1 MNSDL
6 KYYLSLFL
14 RRSHYFLAFVIAGTA
29 IGVTMALTRPPVYRA
44 QARLI
49 VESSQIPGELALST
63 VRASAVE
70 LLEVITQRLVTRT
83 YLLDTAQ
90 RFGLYAD
97 KPGMTP
103 DQIAG
108 DMQKHLVLALPAL
121 DDAAPIAMIA
131 FDSAEPGVT
140 AQIVNDLVTLI
151 LQENTAVRTGL
162 AAETLGFFEQEVKR
176 LDGEIARQG
185 TLILAFKEKHKT
197 ALPDSL
203 EFRRLRQTS
212 QQERLVQMERELS
225 SLKDRRVR
233 LEEIFSR
240 TGQVDLLNDTRSDEQ
255 RQLQALK
262 SQLASAK
269 ILYSSDNPVLKSLE
283 TQVEALQ
290 AAVDAQ
296 LEGRDGASST
306 LTSFELQL
314 ADIDAQVKFLET
326 QKKEIEDE
334 LVTLQTSIE
343 ATPSNAIT
351 LGTLERDYENVR
363 LQYDQAADRLGQA
376 STGDRI
382 EAQSRGQR
390 ITVIEQADVPTTP
403 IAPNRRVLVVTGFGG
418 GAMLGLGLIILLELL
433 NRTVRRPA
441 QLIAGLGITPFA
453 TVPLFTTRRERR
465 RKRMTA
471 LGMTLGGVALFSA
484 LLLTVHLAYRPLD
497 QLIGALAVRLGLAPA
512 VAPEDAA
519 PEIEPATG
527 TEG

>member
-1 MNSDL
+1 MNIDL
-6 KYYLSLFL
+6 KYYLSLFF
-14 RRSHYFLAFVIAGTA
+14 RRIHYFVAFVLAGLA
-29 IGVTMALTRPPVYRA
+29 IGVTLALTKDPVYRA
-44 QARLI
+44 EARLI

-83 YLLDTAQ
+83 YLLETAQ
-90 RFGLYAD
+90 KFALY
-97 KPGMTP
+97 PQEPPITP
-103 DQIAG
+103 DEIVT
-108 DMQKHLVLALPAL
+108 DMQRRMVLALPAL
-121 DDAAPIAMIA
+121 QDPAPIATIA
-131 FDSAEPGVT
+131 FDSDQPEVS
-140 AQIVNDLVTLI
+140 AQIVNDLVTRI
-151 LQENTAVRTGL
+151 LQENTALRTGL
-162 AAETLGFFEQEVKR
+162 AAETLAFFEQEVKR

-185 TLILAFKEKHKT
+185 NLILEFKEKHKA

-212 QQERLVQMERELS
+212 QQERLVQVERELS

-240 TGQVDLLNDTRSDEQ
+240 TGQTDILNDTRSDEQ
-255 RQLQALK
+255 RQLQELK

-269 ILYSSDNPVLKSLE
+269 ILYSADNPVLKALE

-314 ADIDAQVKFLET
+314 ADIDAQVKFLVD
-326 QKKEIEDE
+326 QKKEIEDD

-343 ATPSNAIT
+343 ATPSNAIA
-351 LGTLERDYENVR
+351 LGTLERDYANIQ
-363 LQYDQAADRLGQA
+363 LQYNQAADRLGQA

-390 ITVIEQADVPTTP
+390 ITVIEQADVPTRP
-403 IAPNRRVLVVTGFGG
+403 VSPNRKLLTAAGFGG
-418 GAMLGLGLIILLELL
+418 GALLGLGLIILLELL
-433 NRTVRRPA
+433 NRTIRRPV
-441 QLIAGLGITPFA
+441 QMIAGLGITPFA
-453 TVPLFTTRRERR
+453 TVPIFPTRREMRHRR
-465 RKRMTA
+465 RMIWGSL
-471 LGMTLGGVALFSA
+471 LGAVALVA
-484 LLLTVHLAYRPLD
+484 GLLYAVHVSYKPLD
-497 QLIGALAVRLGLAPA
+497 LLIAEVAARLGIIEAPA
-512 VAPEDAA
+512 PI
-519 PEIEPATG
+519 PG